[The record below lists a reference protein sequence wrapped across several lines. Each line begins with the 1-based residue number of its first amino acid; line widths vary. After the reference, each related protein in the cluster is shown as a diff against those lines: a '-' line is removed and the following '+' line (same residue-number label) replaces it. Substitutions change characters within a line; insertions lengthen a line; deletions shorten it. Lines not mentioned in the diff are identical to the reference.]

1 MPEYLADT
9 MAIVSHLTD
18 RTIGSKADQVFLQ
31 ADDSRDTIFISVV
44 SLIEI
49 LYLSEKKRININP
62 REVIKHVNDSSN
74 YGILSLNDD
83 IVLVASTIDDI
94 RELHD
99 RLIAATAKHY
109 NLPVITNDPV
119 LEKSKHLTT
128 LW

>member
-1 MPEYLADT
+1 MPDYLADT

-18 RTIGSKADQVFLQ
+18 RAIGSKANQIFLK
-31 ADDSRDTIFISVV
+31 ADDNQDLILISVI

-49 LYLSEKKRININP
+49 LYLSEKKRILINP
-62 REVIKHVNDSSN
+62 REVIKHVKNSSN
-74 YGILSLNDD
+74 YGILSLNED
-83 IVLVASTIDDI
+83 IVLVASTIDDV

-109 NLPVITNDPV
+109 NLPILTNDPV
-119 LEKSKHLTT
+119 LEKSKHITT

>member
-1 MPEYLADT
+1 MPDYLADT

-18 RTIGSKADQVFLQ
+18 RAIGTKADQIFLQ
-31 ADDSRDTIFISVV
+31 ADDSRDTILISVV

-74 YGILSLNDD
+74 YGLLSLNED

-109 NLPVITNDPV
+109 NIPILTNDPV
-119 LEKSKHLTT
+119 LERSKHITT